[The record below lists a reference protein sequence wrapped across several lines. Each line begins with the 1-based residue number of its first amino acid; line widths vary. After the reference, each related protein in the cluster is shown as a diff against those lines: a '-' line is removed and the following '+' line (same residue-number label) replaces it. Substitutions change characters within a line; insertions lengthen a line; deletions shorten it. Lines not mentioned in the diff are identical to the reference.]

1 MIKSEENKYSMYT
14 AVKAVLL
21 EDMDTITKI
30 PAFATIFKE
39 YELLLEEIY
48 RAESQFQNVTK
59 GATATKQ
66 ETRSELI
73 RKTISIAAAIYVYGR
88 QADIETLKARTR
100 LTPSQLKLMR
110 DIDLS
115 QKAKM
120 ILDDVKAEQKNLIDF
135 GINQADIIELE
146 TAINDYDKALAQQ
159 CDKTAQ
165 KRAAKQRLRELFDQ
179 TDEFLKETLDYMIKA
194 IKSENTLLYDKYQ
207 IARMIKDL

>member
-21 EDMDTITKI
+21 EDRNTITRI

-39 YELLLEEIY
+39 YEVLLEDIY
-48 RAESQFQNVTK
+48 QAESQFQNVTK
-59 GATATKQ
+59 GATATKR

-73 RKTISIAAAIYVYGR
+73 QKTISIAAAIYVYGR
-88 QADIETLKARTR
+88 QADIETLKARAR

-120 ILDDVKAEQKNLIDF
+120 IMDDLKAELQNLADF
-135 GINQADIIELE
+135 GVSESEVSDFQTTINA
-146 TAINDYDKALAQQ
+146 YDKALAQQ
-159 CDKTAQ
+159 GDKTAQ

-179 TDEFLKETLDYMIKA
+179 TDEFLKETLDYMIEA
-194 IKSENTLLYDKYQ
+194 VKSENTQLYDKYQ

>member
-30 PAFATIFKE
+30 PAFARIFKE
-39 YELLLEEIY
+39 YEILLEEIY

-59 GATATKQ
+59 GATVTKQ

-73 RKTISIAAAIYVYGR
+73 AKTISIAAAVYVYSR
-88 QADIETLKARTR
+88 QTNNEKLKARTR

-120 ILDDVKAEQKNLIDF
+120 ILDDVKAELQNLSDF
-135 GINQADIIELE
+135 GINEVDVKDLVD
-146 TAINDYDKALAQQ
+146 AINAYDKALAEQG
-159 CDKTAQ
+159 DKTAQ

-179 TDEFLKETLDYMIKA
+179 TDEFLKETLDYMIEA
-194 IKSENTLLYDKYQ
+194 IKSENTQLYDKYQ
-207 IARMIKDL
+207 ISRMIKDL